1 MRLKWLSRMSIVKK
15 LMLASVVV
23 LTVSC
28 VVVSWYLIED
38 TEQLLMQNSQ
48 RQSEQ
53 EMASIVNH
61 YVEELTK
68 QYEVVN
74 EIYNYTA
81 LNNYLNAGAKS
92 IYDLYIQ
99 FTQTIAPW
107 LEGIRSGNREMDMK
121 IYLSEDYLSVA
132 SLTGGKLENLKNQ
145 EWYSVGTANEDTLHV
160 VCARTH
166 VKGYP
171 KNAVIYYKNVW
182 DSYRR
187 DIQRV
192 IVVSRSGENLNQS
205 IIVQDARYYL
215 IDPHGLI
222 VSTNESEYVGRM
234 LSEMLEEKKIG
245 EEKLVTGEMVRING
259 STYYVSHEPFEA
271 KRAGINSGWSV
282 LYLQYYDRIA
292 EEIHTQVFQ
301 SVKLCALIIITALG
315 VAICIAYNITSR
327 LQLLMKKINVMGTG
341 DFSTQISIYGTDEIS
356 QISDSFD
363 NMRGSI
369 LKLMDERQRAYQDL
383 IEYER
388 FQRELMESW
397 RDAEHQVLRA
407 QINPHYLFNTLE
419 SIRMSFLVDQEKE
432 ASRIV
437 RIFAES
443 MRRYMDVDRRNAS
456 LEEELI
462 YVGYYMEI
470 QHFRL
475 GDRITYI
482 EQVAPD
488 LLEEQIPCL
497 VLQPLVENAINH
509 GIDPKP
515 EGGTVWLNVRREGEW
530 VVAEVRDDGVGMT
543 PECLSEIKNTLKAEK
558 KGANHLGLWNINRR
572 MILTYGEENGIHIE
586 STAGKGTVITV
597 RFMIAEEGGCEDV

>member
-28 VVVSWYLIED
+28 VVVSCYLIAD
-38 TEQLLMQNSQ
+38 TEQLLKQNSQ

-61 YVEELTK
+61 YEEELTK
-68 QYEVVN
+68 QYEVLD

-81 LNNYLNAGAKS
+81 LNNYLNASEKS

-99 FTQTIAPW
+99 FKQTIAPW
-107 LEGIRSGNREMDMK
+107 LEGIRSSNREMDMK
-121 IYLSEDYLSVA
+121 IYLSENHLSVA
-132 SLTGGKLENLKNQ
+132 SLTGGKLDQLKNMD
-145 EWYSVGTANEDTLHV
+145 WYSVGNANEDTLHV

-166 VKGYP
+166 VNGYP
-171 KNAVIYYKNVW
+171 KNAVIYYKDVW

-192 IVVSRSGENLNQS
+192 IVVSRNGEELNQS
-205 IIVQDARYYL
+205 IIVQNARYYL
-215 IDPHGLI
+215 IDPSGLI
-222 VSTNESEYVGRM
+222 VSTNESEFVGKM
-234 LSEMLEEKKIG
+234 LSELLEEEKIG
-245 EEKLVTGEMVRING
+245 EEELVTGEMVHIDG
-259 STYYVSHEPFEA
+259 STYYVRHEPFEA
-271 KRAGINSGWSV
+271 KQAGINKGWSV
-282 LYLQYYDRIA
+282 LYLQYYDGTA
-292 EEIHTQVFQ
+292 KEIRTQVFQ
-301 SVKLCALIIITALG
+301 SVKLCALIIITALV
-315 VAICIAYNITSR
+315 VAICISYNITSR
-327 LQLLMKKINVMGTG
+327 LKLLMKKINVMGMG

-369 LKLMDERQRAYQDL
+369 LKLMDERQRVYQDL
-383 IEYER
+383 IGYER
-388 FQRELMESW
+388 LQRELMESW
-397 RDAEHQVLRA
+397 RDAEYQVLRA

-432 ASRIV
+432 AARIV

-456 LEEELI
+456 LEEELL
-462 YVGYYMEI
+462 YVRYYMEI

-482 EQVAPD
+482 EQVDPE
-488 LLEEQIPCL
+488 LLDVQIPCL

-509 GIDPKP
+509 GVDPKL

-530 VVAEVRDDGVGMT
+530 MVVEVRDDGVGMT
-543 PECLSEIKNTLKAEK
+543 QECLNEIENKLKSGK
-558 KGANHLGLWNINRR
+558 KSANHLGLWNINRR

-586 STAGKGTVITV
+586 STAGKGTVIAV
-597 RFMIAEEGGCEDV
+597 RFMIAGRGGCEDV